1 MRYSYPVDINPQQG
15 GYLVT
20 FPDIPEAITEG
31 ETFEEAEANAV
42 DCLVTALSFYVD
54 GKEDIPAASV
64 GTRYIDIPPVAA
76 AKLALY
82 TAMRGHIS
90 NVELGRRMGVTEGA
104 IRRLVDLRHRSHID
118 QVARALELLGWRIVL
133 EVEDA

>member
-1 MRYSYPVDINPQQG
+1 MRYSYPADINPQEG

-31 ETFEEAEANAV
+31 DTFEEAEANAV

-64 GTRYIDIPPVAA
+64 GTRYIDIPPVPA

-104 IRRLVDLRHRSHID
+104 IRRLLDLRHRSHID
-118 QVARALELLGWRIVL
+118 QVARALELLGRRIVL
-133 EVEDA
+133 DVEAA